1 MEGLSIAANVLA
13 VVGAADIAIRGTTS
27 LINLVGAIK
36 TAPKQVESLRS
47 EVRDLGN
54 TIVRVRTFVSK
65 FQSSPASAQDSRSL
79 EDLEL
84 ALKGCQGTLCR
95 LRRSLEEL
103 RVEPIGNLFGQLRWR
118 TGYVLSDT
126 KIRDMCQEL
135 ERRKTTL
142 IALLAITGKSDCLIF
157 SPS

>member
-13 VVGAADIAIRGTTS
+13 VVGVADIAIKGTTS
-27 LINLVGAIK
+27 LINLVGTITA
-36 TAPKQVESLRS
+36 APKKVESLRS
-47 EVRDLGN
+47 EIRDLGN
-54 TIVRVRTFVSK
+54 TIVRVRTFASK
-65 FQSSPASAQDSRSL
+65 FQSLPAAAQDSRSL

-95 LRRSLEEL
+95 LRISLEEL

-118 TGYVLSDT
+118 TGYMLSDT

-135 ERRKTTL
+135 KRRKTTL
-142 IALLAITGKSDCLIF
+142 ITLLAITGMFD
-157 SPS
+157 